1 MKLVLQGAGA
11 LAIVLVLGGCTTA
24 ETPKYQ
30 LQIKEDAV
38 RPKVRTKYAESRGD
52 AAPAARWSVTEVSGS

>member
-1 MKLVLQGAGA
+1 MKLVLQGAAA

-38 RPKVRTKYAESRGD
+38 RPKARTKYAESRGD
-52 AAPAARWSVTEVSGS
+52 AAPVRWSVTELSGS